1 MVTMQSLSIKT
12 PFSAAESATAAR
24 SPAGLAPRGTVTG
37 SIKLSSHADVLTVSG
52 GAINGNIVGS
62 GSSDTVTFTLGAG
75 NTFTYS
81 STVSGVNAVSVNTGT
96 VLLEGTLN
104 SSNLAIDGAGTLEVG
119 TGGNIV
125 PSVTDDGALEFG
137 QIGSYTYGGA
147 ISGSGMVE
155 QLGAGTTVLT
165 AANNYTGGTAV
176 DAGTLQMSGS
186 GTLGGTSGTLSVG
199 GGTLDLG
206 GTTQTTGA
214 LTLSAGTIQDGT
226 LDSSA
231 FGVQV
236 GTVSAAL
243 DGSGALTKTGTGTVT
258 LSGVNT
264 YGGGTDL
271 AAGTLELG
279 SGGSIAGNVTFTSG
293 SATLQFDTAVS
304 QLGGDIAGAVTG
316 DSIDL
321 RFQSFASG
329 DKAVWQQNGSTG
341 TLTLETS
348 GGSTLQTLV
357 LMGSYASA
365 DFTVAADGHGDTS
378 IDLVTPPNPPP
389 PVGTTADMIMNNPSN
404 GDYEIYD
411 IGGNAIMAA
420 YSLGQIEFP
429 LEFVGLGDFSS
440 TDTSDI
446 LLRNS
451 STGAFQADYIS
462 GNTIT
467 NTVQVGTVG
476 LNWNFAGTGDFDGGS
491 SLSELLLRNSASGS
505 FELYQVAGGGVLSGS
520 SVAAVGNNLQVSGF
534 GNFSGSSTTQMIME
548 QANEAPG
555 TNAYW
560 LYTYNPSA
568 AAFAGH
574 VGGTVGNNLSVVGFG
589 DLLGNGE
596 TQMVMQQ
603 NNGNFWLYTY
613 QPSTNSLSGTLVGAI
628 GSNFHV
634 VGFGPARHFGPG
646 RDADAGCRRGFRG
659 LPVQRQPQC
668 LRR

>member
-1 MVTMQSLSIKT
+1 
-12 PFSAAESATAAR
+12 
-24 SPAGLAPRGTVTG
+24 
-37 SIKLSSHADVLTVSG
+37 
-52 GAINGNIVGS
+52 
-62 GSSDTVTFTLGAG
+62 
-75 NTFTYS
+75 
-81 STVSGVNAVSVNTGT
+81 
-96 VLLEGTLN
+96 
-104 SSNLAIDGAGTLEVG
+104 
-119 TGGNIV
+119 
-125 PSVTDDGALEFG
+125 
-137 QIGSYTYGGA
+137 
-147 ISGSGMVE
+147 
-155 QLGAGTTVLT
+155 
-165 AANNYTGGTAV
+165 
-176 DAGTLQMSGS
+176 MSGS

-316 DSIDL
+316 NSIDL

-365 DFTVAADGHGDTS
+365 DFTVAADGHGDTW

-389 PVGTTADMIMNNPSN
+389 PVGTTADMVMNNPSN

-420 YSLGQIEFP
+420 YSLGQM
-429 LEFVGLGDFSS
+429 DS
-440 TDTSDI
+440 
-446 LLRNS
+446 RWNS
-451 STGAFQADYIS
+451 SALAIS
-462 GNTIT
+462 TAPT
-467 NTVQVGTVG
+467 PATCCCGTARLVR
-476 LNWNFAGTGDFDGGS
+476 S
-491 SLSELLLRNSASGS
+491 RP
-505 FELYQVAGGGVLSGS
+505 
-520 SVAAVGNNLQVSGF
+520 
-534 GNFSGSSTTQMIME
+534 TT
-548 QANEAPG
+548 
-555 TNAYW
+555 
-560 LYTYNPSA
+560 SA
-568 AAFAGH
+568 A
-574 VGGTVGNNLSVVGFG
+574 T
-589 DLLGNGE
+589 
-596 TQMVMQQ
+596 
-603 NNGNFWLYTY
+603 
-613 QPSTNSLSGTLVGAI
+613 PSPIRSRS
-628 GSNFHV
+628 
-634 VGFGPARHFGPG
+634 ARW
-646 RDADAGCRRGFRG
+646 
-659 LPVQRQPQC
+659 V
-668 LRR
+668 